1 MYNEIYLIWDNT
13 SFWQTLSNNKSFL
26 ALKIPTP
33 FKYQF
38 AAGRRPG
45 GKPDRYVDSQGD
57 EHGTIKGSYTYLDP
71 NYKWQRVRLT
81 KAFILTIIFILFIFY
96 F

>member
-1 MYNEIYLIWDNT
+1 M
-13 SFWQTLSNNKSFL
+13 
-26 ALKIPTP
+26 KIPTP

-71 NYKWQRVRLT
+71 NYKWQRVRST
-81 KAFILTIIFILFIFY
+81 KDFILTIIFISFFNVINTMIHGMFITFDLHV
-96 F
+96 